1 MSAPA
6 LGRRSPPPAAAGIS
20 CMECETPIVGA
31 IFMLHDQPYCCQRHR
46 LVAYHKNE
54 REGQRAPNGSAIAS
68 APPSPAMPPAPGS
81 PLMQPTGLR
90 ASFPTWM

>member
-1 MSAPA
+1 
-6 LGRRSPPPAAAGIS
+6 
-20 CMECETPIVGA
+20 MECETPIVGA